1 MAGIVVSDTIKV
13 TSEIG
18 ESQIQI
24 CIGDI
29 IKLSKEEKVDVLVIS
44 AFPGKKII
52 TKVENDGLTHYGT
65 TLSLM
70 STI

>member
-29 IKLSKEEKVDVLVIS
+29 IKLPKEEKVDVLVVS

-52 TKVENDGLTHYGT
+52 TNGLTHYGA
-65 TLSLM
+65 TLPLM